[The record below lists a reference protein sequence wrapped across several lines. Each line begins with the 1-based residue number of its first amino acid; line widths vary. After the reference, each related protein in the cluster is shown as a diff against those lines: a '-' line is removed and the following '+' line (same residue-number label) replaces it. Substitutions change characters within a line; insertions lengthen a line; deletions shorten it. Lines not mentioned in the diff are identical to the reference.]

1 MRLTDYTDY
10 ALRVLMH
17 LGVHPGE
24 LITTRQIATAHGI
37 SHNHLTKIVHQLG
50 QSGVL
55 ATSRGRTGGIRL
67 AMAPDQIMLGTVIR
81 LTEPD
86 FTMVECFAPSANT
99 CILSA
104 HCRLRC
110 LLADATE
117 AYLGRLDK
125 VPLSALLVAPGR
137 ARARSGS
144 GCIPIDAA
152 TP

>member
-1 MRLTDYTDY
+1 ML
-10 ALRVLMH
+10 
-17 LGVHPGE
+17 
-24 LITTRQIATAHGI
+24 
-37 SHNHLTKIVHQLG
+37 S
-50 QSGVL
+50 
-55 ATSRGRTGGIRL
+55 TSRGRAGGIRL
-67 AMAPDQIMLGTVIR
+67 AQAPEQIMLGAVIR

-117 AYLGRLDK
+117 AYLARLDQ
-125 VPLSALLVAPGR
+125 VPLSALLLAPARGRPLPAPACSAPG
-137 ARARSGS
+137 AG
-144 GCIPIDAA
+144 